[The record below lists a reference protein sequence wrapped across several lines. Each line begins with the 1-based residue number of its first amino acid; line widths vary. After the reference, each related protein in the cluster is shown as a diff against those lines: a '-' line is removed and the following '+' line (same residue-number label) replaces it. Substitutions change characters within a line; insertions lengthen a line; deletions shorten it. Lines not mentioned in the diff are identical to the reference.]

1 MLDRVSAFNLTQN
14 EICFQDQLNSLT
26 PINDQDRISPHNI
39 NTISNRQVMR
49 IKEIKENKGIVS

>member
-14 EICFQDQLNSLT
+14 EICFQDQLNLLT

-49 IKEIKENKGIVS
+49 IKENIN

>member
-26 PINDQDRISPHNI
+26 PMSDEDRIFLL
-39 NTISNRQVMR
+39 TISIQYQAD
-49 IKEIKENKGIVS
+49 K